1 MKVYGESSELQLNKL
16 KTSLFFSH
24 NTDRRIQEAIKGR
37 FGAQVIKQHETY
49 LGLPSLVGRSKRN
62 TFAELKA
69 RVASKLAGW
78 KAKLIS
84 TAGKEVLI
92 KAVAQAVPT
101 YTMSCFKL
109 PKALCDE
116 LTSMVSQFWWVKR
129 KKRGKDRKS
138 VV

>member
-1 MKVYGESSELQLNKL
+1 M
-16 KTSLFFSH
+16 
-24 NTDRRIQEAIKGR
+24 
-37 FGAQVIKQHETY
+37 
-49 LGLPSLVGRSKRN
+49 VGRSKRN

-92 KAVAQAVPT
+92 KAVIQAVPT

-116 LTSMVSQFWWVKR
+116 LTSMVSQFWWGQKKEER
-129 KKRGKDRKS
+129 KMPWLSWEKICLPKEQGGMGFRDLKTFNLALLAK
-138 VV
+138 

>member
-1 MKVYGESSELQLNKL
+1 M
-16 KTSLFFSH
+16 
-24 NTDRRIQEAIKGR
+24 
-37 FGAQVIKQHETY
+37 
-49 LGLPSLVGRSKRN
+49 VGRSKRN

-78 KAKLIS
+78 KEKLIS

-116 LTSMVSQFWWVKR
+116 LTSMVSQFWWGQKR
-129 KKRGKDRKS
+129 EERKMS
-138 VV
+138 